1 MVAGRDCGIVW
12 QRGCDER
19 RGGMK
24 RKRIVGGVVLVGLA
38 GLGLALWHPWRSVD
52 PGLTL
57 YGNVDVRQ
65 VDLGFRV
72 GGRIAGLSV
81 DEGMHVAPGAELGRL
96 DPRPLQDAADAQR
109 AQLAL
114 ARANLA
120 KYRAGARPQDI
131 EQARQAFAAQQ
142 ARFDQAQAE
151 YSRQLGLAPSGAVSQ
166 RQLEAARADTTAA
179 RALLDQARAA
189 YALQTAGFRRED
201 IAVSAAQADTAAAN
215 ASKANTDLAD
225 TVLRAPEGGTV
236 LTRAREPGA
245 IVQPG
250 ETVFTLTIDR
260 PLRLRAYVAE
270 PDLGRIA
277 PGQAVEVH
285 ADGVARTYHGT
296 IAAIASAAEFT
307 PKTVQT
313 ESLRADLVYR
323 VRVLVSDPDGA
334 LHQGQPVTVRVTGR

>member
-1 MVAGRDCGIVW
+1 MN
-12 QRGCDER
+12 
-19 RGGMK
+19 
-24 RKRIVGGVVLVGLA
+24 RKLVIGGVLVLVLVGA
-38 GLGLALWHPWRSVD
+38 GGAAWRATHRD
-52 PGLTL
+52 EGAFTL

-72 GGRIAGLSV
+72 GGRIAALNV
-81 DEGMHVAPGAELGRL
+81 DEGAHVPPGAELGRL
-96 DPRPLQDAADAQR
+96 DARPLQDAADAQG

-120 KYRAGARPQDI
+120 KYRAGARPQEI
-131 EQARQAFAAQQ
+131 EQARQALAAQQ
-142 ARFDQAQAE
+142 ARFAQAE
-151 YSRQLGLAPSGAVSQ
+151 AEYHRQQGLAPTGAVSQ
-166 RQLEAARADTTAA
+166 RQLEAARSDMNAA

-189 YALQTAGFRRED
+189 YDLQTAGFRRED
-201 IAVSAAQADTAAAN
+201 VAVSAAQADAAAAN
-215 ASKANTDLAD
+215 ASKAKTDLAD

-260 PLRLRAYVAE
+260 PLRVRAYVAE

-277 PGQAVEVH
+277 PGQAVEVS
-285 ADGVARTYHGT
+285 ADGIARTYHGT

-313 ESLRADLVYR
+313 QSLRADLVYR

-334 LHQGQPVTVRVTGR
+334 LHQGQPVSVRVTGAAPGR